1 METFSVWGGY
11 SYGVGSEEFES
22 LLHAAREYVRRMSP
36 SVTYYPLWGDV
47 DGEDIYVLTN
57 EDQGWTVSE
66 LQRLVE
72 ESA

>member
-1 METFSVWGGY
+1 MEKFSVWGGY

-57 EDQGWTVSE
+57 EDQGWTLSE

>member
-1 METFSVWGGY
+1 MEKFSVWGGY

-57 EDQGWTVSE
+57 EDQGWTLSE
-66 LQRLVE
+66 LQQLVE